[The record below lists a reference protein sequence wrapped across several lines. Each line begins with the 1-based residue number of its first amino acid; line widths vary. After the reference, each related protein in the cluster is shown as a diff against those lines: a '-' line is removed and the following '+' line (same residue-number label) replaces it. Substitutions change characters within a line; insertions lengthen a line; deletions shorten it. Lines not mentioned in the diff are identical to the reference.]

1 MVHVL
6 SNSDNSFGLWNV
18 DSRIGMGSTGDDV
31 RLVQYLLARA
41 PGAAQYT
48 PDQISGS
55 SGIAV
60 SDVDGNWGPQTDAAQ
75 KWFEQNFKGGL
86 PVVADGVI
94 DVIPQSGFTFGD
106 SPTYE
111 YKIYALQELYATAA
125 GGMNTVTA
133 TIQNMP
139 NDGQCPSDLA
149 YALQASLNS
158 SGASGGG
165 AAGGSGGSDGGGS
178 SDGG

>member
-1 MVHVL
+1 MVHAL
-6 SNSDNSFGLWNV
+6 TNSDNTFLDWNV
-18 DSRIGMGSTGDDV
+18 DARVGMGSTGDDV
-31 RLVQYLLARA
+31 KLVQYLLARA
-41 PGAAQYT
+41 PEAAQYL

-60 SDVDGNWGPQTDAAQ
+60 SDVDGDWGPQTDAAQ

-94 DVIPQSGFTFGD
+94 DVIPQSGVFFGD
-106 SPTYE
+106 NPTYE
-111 YKIYALQELYATAA
+111 YKLSALLNLYAAAA
-125 GGMNTVTA
+125 GGVNNVTP

-149 YALQASLNS
+149 YALQAALNS
-158 SGASGGG
+158 SQALGAG
-165 AAGGSGGSDGGGS
+165 AAGDSDGGG
-178 SDGG
+178 

>member
-6 SNSDNSFGLWNV
+6 SSSDYPFLLWNV

-31 RLVQYLLARA
+31 MLVQYLLARA
-41 PGAAQYT
+41 PDAAQYT

-60 SDVDGNWGPQTDAAQ
+60 SDVDGSWGPQTDAAQ
-75 KWFEQNFKGGL
+75 KWFEQNFKGGM
-86 PVVADGVI
+86 PVLADGVI
-94 DVIPQSGFTFGD
+94 DVIPQSGILFGD

-111 YKIYALQELYATAA
+111 YKLAALQNIYATAA
-125 GGMNTVTA
+125 GGMNNVTA

-139 NDGQCPSDLA
+139 NDGQCPAALA
-149 YALQASLNS
+149 YALQAALNS

-165 AAGGSGGSDGGGS
+165 AAGGSDGGGS